1 MDKKEFLYWCQ
12 WLKVRWPNAKLDDFT
27 VKSLFED
34 FKIYDDDVFGK
45 VLLDYFD
52 SGNDFLDWSKL
63 KKLCREAQVEQFAL
77 VVQQKKLAAKVE
89 DERIDPPSSLET
101 YLEMNGYKSF
111 AEAVFYK
118 TQHLY
123 KYNQSKQWQ
132 KDLFKPFVN
141 MTYESATD
149 KGWRFGIGGIDE

>member
-12 WLKVRWPNAKLDDFT
+12 WLKVRWPNAKLDDYT

-45 VLLDYFD
+45 ALLNYFD

-63 KKLCREAQVEQFAL
+63 KKQCRELQIEQFATI
-77 VVQQKKLAAKVE
+77 VQEKKLAAEVKDKV
-89 DERIDPPSSLET
+89 IDPPSSLET

-111 AEAVFYK
+111 AEAVFYR
-118 TQHLY
+118 TQHL
-123 KYNQSKQWQ
+123 SKHNRIKEWQ
-132 KDLFKPFVN
+132 KELFKPFMN
-141 MTYESATD
+141 MTYESASD
-149 KGWRFGIGGIDE
+149 KGWSFGIGVKDE

>member
-1 MDKKEFLYWCQ
+1 MCIRD
-12 WLKVRWPNAKLDDFT
+12 R
-27 VKSLFED
+27 
-34 FKIYDDDVFGK
+34 
-45 VLLDYFD
+45 
-52 SGNDFLDWSKL
+52 
-63 KKLCREAQVEQFAL
+63 LCREAQVEQFAL
-77 VVQQKKLAAKVE
+77 IVQKKKLAAKVE

-123 KYNQSKQWQ
+123 KYNKIKQWQ

-149 KGWRFGIGGIDE
+149 KGWRFGIGVVDE

>member
-34 FKIYDDDVFGK
+34 FKIYDDDVFGG
-45 VLLDYFD
+45 VLLGYFD

-63 KKLCREAQVEQFAL
+63 KKLCREAQVEQFASI
-77 VVQQKKLAAKVE
+77 VQQKKLAAKVE

-123 KYNQSKQWQ
+123 KYNKIKQWQ
-132 KDLFKPFVN
+132 KDLFKPFQEIEN
-141 MTYESATD
+141 ASS
-149 KGWRFGIGGIDE
+149 KGKKRKSNSTKY

>member
-77 VVQQKKLAAKVE
+77 IVQKKKLAAKVE
-89 DERIDPPSSLET
+89 DERIDPPSS
-101 YLEMNGYKSF
+101 
-111 AEAVFYK
+111 
-118 TQHLY
+118 
-123 KYNQSKQWQ
+123 
-132 KDLFKPFVN
+132 
-141 MTYESATD
+141 
-149 KGWRFGIGGIDE
+149 